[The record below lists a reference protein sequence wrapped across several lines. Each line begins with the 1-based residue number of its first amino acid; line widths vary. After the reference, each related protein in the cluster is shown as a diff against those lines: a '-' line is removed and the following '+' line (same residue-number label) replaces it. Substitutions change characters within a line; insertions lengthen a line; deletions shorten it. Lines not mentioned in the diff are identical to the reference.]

1 MLHYGDALSMAHS
14 LETRN
19 PFLSHN
25 LLEKIYSCSR
35 SQLFSFKAGKAFLR
49 SYLSRLLPATC
60 PVDFSSPM
68 KSGFANTIQV
78 EFSSLDSPSIKIL
91 LEAKTLNRPFWDGS
105 HLNQLLG
112 ILESISLSRSSRLSG
127 ARLNMLYRA
136 LLLSF
141 GVVHLLIR
149 LHWIHSSS
157 RNTFH
162 FISSYLPEQR
172 LV

>member
-1 MLHYGDALSMAHS
+1 MAHS

-105 HLNQLLG
+105 HLKST
-112 ILESISLSRSSRLSG
+112 IEAYLESISLSRSSRLSG

-136 LLLSF
+136 LNIELWCRSF
-141 GVVHLLIR
+141 ID
-149 LHWIHSSS
+149 
-157 RNTFH
+157 
-162 FISSYLPEQR
+162 
-172 LV
+172 